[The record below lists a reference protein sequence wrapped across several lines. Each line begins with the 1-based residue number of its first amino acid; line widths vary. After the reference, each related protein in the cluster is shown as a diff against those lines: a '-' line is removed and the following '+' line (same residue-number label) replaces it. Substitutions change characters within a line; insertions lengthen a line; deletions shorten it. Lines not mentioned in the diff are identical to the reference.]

1 MTKLFYVGFAIIV
14 NSIFS
19 FGYSN
24 QNIENITPNQF
35 EGSDT
40 QRIQSAVNE
49 ASSTTGKLII
59 PGYNSNGSG
68 VWILDSA
75 ILLPSNITVILDNCT
90 IQLSDRS
97 RDNMFRSDNVGIG
110 ITDPNWNENIKIIGT
125 GSVLLKGAKNPRA
138 TGDSFRVLTQ
148 DAEKS
153 RAEGVYRISY
163 GSDAGVKNT
172 KQKGDWRNIMILMAY
187 VDGFELNNVKIE
199 NSHSWGVSFER
210 VSNAIIENIQIYN
223 PEVINIGNREVIV
236 FNKDGVNLRHG
247 CKYFKISNVSGVN
260 GDDLIALSSLD
271 VEPYYHSNGDINSY
285 QVTTTQWRGPMDDT
299 EYIIISNCSTNYTG
313 VAIRASDEAS
323 IHHVYVNGVIT
334 AERPDIPAPYGGSP
348 YTLLVGGIGYGKK
361 SEFKKIHN
369 IFATNLIGDGK
380 NLILIQTPIHNSAFT
395 NGLYSGKA
403 DSAITFDTN
412 EDECT
417 NIIYSNLNKL
427 K

>member
-380 NLILIQTPIHNSAFT
+380 NLILIQTPIHNSGFT

-403 DSAITFDTN
+403 HSAITFDTN

>member
-1 MTKLFYVGFAIIV
+1 MSKLFYVGFAIIV

-24 QNIENITPNQF
+24 QNIESITPNQY

-49 ASSTTGKLII
+49 AASTTGKVII
-59 PGYNSNGSG
+59 PAYNTNGSG
-68 VWILDSA
+68 VWLLDSA

-90 IQLSDRS
+90 IQLSDIS

-199 NSHSWGVSFER
+199 NSHSWGISFER

-348 YTLLVGGIGYGKK
+348 YTLLVGGIGYGEK

-380 NLILIQTPIHNSAFT
+380 NLILIQTPIHRSAFT

-403 DSAITFDTN
+403 KSAITFDTN

-417 NIIYSNLNKL
+417 NIVYSNLNKL

>member
-1 MTKLFYVGFAIIV
+1 MSKLFYVGFAIIV

-24 QNIENITPNQF
+24 QNIESITPNQF

-49 ASSTTGKLII
+49 AASTTGKVII
-59 PGYNSNGSG
+59 PAYNTNGSG
-68 VWILDSA
+68 VWLLDSA

-90 IQLSDRS
+90 IQLSDIS

-187 VDGFELNNVKIE
+187 VNGFELNNVKIE

-271 VEPYYHSNGDINSY
+271 VEPYYHSNGNINSY

-417 NIIYSNLNKL
+417 NIVYSNLNKL